1 MKNFQRH
8 LVRPEQTTQPVT
20 PIQPVSN
27 QESIRQTI
35 SLKTILLIVQAIL
48 IVLMGNVSAL
58 SGDPLL
64 NVIPSMIAQ
73 GVSLIREAARESQH
87 KSDFDR

>member
-8 LVRPEQTTQPVT
+8 LVGSEQTTQPFT
-20 PIQPVSN
+20 PTQPISN
-27 QESIRQTI
+27 QENSRQTI
-35 SLKTILLIVQAIL
+35 SPKTILLIVQAIL
-48 IVLMGNVSAL
+48 IVLMGNISAL

-73 GVSLIREAARESQH
+73 GVSLIREAARENQH
-87 KSDFDR
+87 KSDFDG